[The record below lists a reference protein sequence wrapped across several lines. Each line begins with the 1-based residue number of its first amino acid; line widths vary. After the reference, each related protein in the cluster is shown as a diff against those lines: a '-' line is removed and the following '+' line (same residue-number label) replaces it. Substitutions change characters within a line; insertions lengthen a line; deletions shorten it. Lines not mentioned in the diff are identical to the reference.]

1 MSLNVAAT
9 LEGLTDQYQAIA
21 NNLANTSTVGFKR
34 RLTVMTDAGAAS
46 PSPDGPSP
54 AAMFIDFSQ
63 GRLVQTGR
71 PLDVALSGRGFLV
84 LESADGPLYT
94 RNGVLRPN
102 AQGQLVDAEGRT
114 VSGESGPIILPSVAG
129 ESGVRISSDGQVAVN
144 GALIGT
150 LQIVEFEDTTK
161 LETVGLNAYKAPAN
175 VAGDKATKT
184 TVEQGCQEASNV
196 SPVYELVGLIKLCRL
211 YEANI
216 KALQAGG
223 DREKSILQVA
233 MA

>member
-1 MSLNVAAT
+1 MSLNVSAT

-21 NNLANTSTVGFKR
+21 HNLANASTVGFKR
-34 RLTVMTDAGAAS
+34 RLTVVTDAGAAS

-54 AAMFIDFSQ
+54 VSMFIDFSQ
-63 GRLVQTGR
+63 GPLVQTGR
-71 PLDVALSGRGFLV
+71 PLDVALSGPGFLV
-84 LESADGPLYT
+84 LESPNGPLYT
-94 RNGVLRPN
+94 RSGVLRPN

-114 VSGESGPIILPSVAG
+114 VSGDSGPIILPSAAG
-129 ESGVRISSDGQVAVN
+129 ESEVHISSDGQVAVN
-144 GALIGT
+144 GAAIGT

-175 VAGDKATKT
+175 VAGDKAAKT

-196 SPVYELVGLIKLCRL
+196 SPVSELVGLIKLCRL

-216 KALQAGG
+216 KAMQSGG
-223 DREKSILQVA
+223 DRGKSILQVA

>member
-21 NNLANTSTVGFKR
+21 HNLANASTVGFKR

-46 PSPDGPSP
+46 PSPGGTS
-54 AAMFIDFSQ
+54 AASMFVDFSQ

-71 PLDVALSGRGFLV
+71 PLDVALSGPGFLV
-84 LESADGPLYT
+84 LESPDGPLYT

-114 VSGESGPIILPSVAG
+114 VSGEGGPIILPSGTG
-129 ESGVRISSDGQVAVN
+129 ESQVHISSGGQVAVN
-144 GALIGT
+144 GAAIGA
-150 LQIVEFEDTTK
+150 LQVVEFEDTTK
-161 LETVGLNAYKAPAN
+161 LDAVGLNAYKAPAN

-184 TVEQGCQEASNV
+184 VIEQGYQEASNV

-216 KALQAGG
+216 KTMQASG
-223 DREKSILQVA
+223 DRAKSILQVA